1 MEGWAKAILY
11 DTINGGYATLPAT
24 EPRVAALLWAALG
37 DAETVLNA
45 GAGTG
50 SYVLRNL
57 LV

>member
-1 MEGWAKAILY
+1 METTAKAILS
-11 DTINGGYATLPAT
+11 TPLTVAM
-24 EPRVAALLWAALG
+24 PRCRQRSLELRRSSGLLG